1 MSLTNITPI
10 ESCKTVY
17 QGIMQA
23 IFPQE
28 TLVHPCQINGQ
39 NAIVYEKGLDKKN
52 PKAFLSLRNFARI
65 NDIYLKEDQRNSFQ
79 PVQNDRRSKLLPMMV
94 LGASL
99 FSMKPVM
106 ADSEH
111 DAAFAAANQNTSSI
125 FAQHYQSNM
134 KRQGLVDVEELM
146 DFIAEESRSL
156 DVNFRI
162 PNIER
167 VSTNEM
173 LKVAFGGKLPKNVNM
188 KSLQIYGLY
197 NYKNKS
203 IYLLDE
209 IDLSTEEGQAIL
221 LHELV
226 HYLQYENG
234 HDKQAQCK
242 NQLESLAYK
251 LEAKFLKANR
261 KKVSFSNAH
270 VARVSRCG

>member
-1 MSLTNITPI
+1 MSFTKITPI

-17 QGIMQA
+17 QGIMRA

-28 TLVHPCQINGQ
+28 TLVHPCQIDGK
-39 NAIVYEKGLDKKN
+39 NAIVYEKDLDKKN
-52 PKAFLSLRNFARI
+52 PSAYVSLKNFARI
-65 NDIYLKEDQRNSFQ
+65 NGIHLKEDQRNSFQ
-79 PVQNDRRSKLLPMMV
+79 PVQTERRSKLLPMMV

-99 FSMKPVM
+99 FGMKPVL

-111 DAAFAAANQNTSSI
+111 DGVNYAASQNSSI
-125 FAQHYQSNM
+125 FAQHYESKFNAT
-134 KRQGLVDVEELM
+134 GLTDVEELLE
-146 DFIAEESRSL
+146 FISNETRSL
-156 DVNFRI
+156 DANFRI

-167 VSTNEM
+167 VSSNEM

-203 IYLLDE
+203 IYLLNE
-209 IDLSTEEGQAIL
+209 IDLATDAGKAIL

-234 HDKQAQCK
+234 HDKHAQCK
-242 NQLESLAYK
+242 NQLERLAYN
-251 LEAKFLKANR
+251 LEAKFLKHNR
-261 KKVSFSNAH
+261 QRVSFSSAH
-270 VARVSRCG
+270 VERVSRCG